1 MFSSLF
7 DPKKLFREK
16 LTGLVGVFFMLNY
29 EITVVPRVF
38 RLKLDTWQDNICGF
52 TLIPPEPGAS

>member
-1 MFSSLF
+1 
-7 DPKKLFREK
+7 
-16 LTGLVGVFFMLNY
+16 MLNY